1 VAVTPDG
8 GTALEEAGLL
18 SGGLAPVIPIAGGID
33 ERLPSKTVL
42 RRDAVYR
49 RLLAVADV
57 ASAGIALLL
66 AIQGLG
72 MDHMEPALLLA
83 LPLVIAVAKLQG
95 LYDRDGLLLNKTTLD
110 EAPKLFQA
118 ATLYT
123 LLVSL
128 NDGWLIDGRL
138 NPRQAIGLWLMLLV
152 AAILGR
158 TLVRMVAQRVTS
170 TERVLVLGDAEDAQR
185 LALKLSENTKVDA
198 VVVGRIPLTEA
209 QKDFR
214 SDILGTM
221 ASLDQVVA
229 EHRVHRVIVAPHG
242 TGSAAMLEAI
252 RAAKAIGV
260 QVSVLPRLLEVV
272 GSSVEFDQLYGV
284 TLMGIRRFGL
294 SRSSQGVKR
303 ALDLFG
309 SAAGLVVLWPL
320 MAALAVL
327 VRRSSPGAALFRQ
340 ERIGKDGT
348 PFEVLKFRT
357 MVDGA
362 DAMKAALAGRNEATD
377 GLFKIA
383 EDPRITPMGR
393 FLRRTSLDELPQ
405 LINVLRG
412 EMSLVGP
419 RPLVPEEDSRIMGRH
434 RRRLHLKPGMTGQW
448 QIFGSS
454 KIPLREMVTIDYL
467 YVANWSLWGD
477 VKILCRTLPY
487 MLARRGL

>member
-1 VAVTPDG
+1 VVTTEAALALEATR
-8 GTALEEAGLL
+8 GTA
-18 SGGLAPVIPIAGGID
+18 GLAPVTPLAGGID
-33 ERLPSKTVL
+33 ERLPSRAVM

-57 ASAGIALLL
+57 TSATIALLV
-66 AIQGLG
+66 AVQGLG
-72 MDHMEPALLLA
+72 TDHLKPTLLVA
-83 LPLVIAVAKLQG
+83 IPLVIGVAKLQG
-95 LYDRDGLLLNKTTLD
+95 LYDRDGLLINKTTLD
-110 EAPKLFQA
+110 EAPRLFQA

-128 NDGWLIDGRL
+128 NDGLVIDGGL
-138 NPRQAIGLWLMLLV
+138 SPRQTLGMWAMLFT

-158 TLVRMVAQRVTS
+158 TFARALARRVTA
-170 TERVLVLGDAEDAQR
+170 TERVLVLGDADDAR
-185 LALKLSENTKVDA
+185 GLALKLSENAKVDA
-198 VVVGRIPLTEA
+198 VVVGRIPLSES
-209 QKDFR
+209 QKDAR
-214 SDILGTM
+214 GDVLGTM
-221 ASLDQVVA
+221 ASLDRVVA
-229 EHRVHRVIVAPHG
+229 DHRVHRVIVAAHG
-242 TGSAAMLEAI
+242 TGSASMLEAV

-272 GSSVEFDQLYGV
+272 GSSVEFDRLTGV
-284 TLMGIRRFGL
+284 TIMGVRRFGL
-294 SRSSQGVKR
+294 SRSSQVVKR
-303 ALDLFG
+303 ALDLVG
-309 SAAGLVVLWPL
+309 SAAGLVLLAPV
-320 MAALAVL
+320 LAVL
-327 VRRSSPGAALFRQ
+327 GLLIRRSSPGPALFRQ
-340 ERIGKDGT
+340 ERIGKDGK

-362 DAMKAALAGRNEATD
+362 EAMKAELASRNEAQ

-383 EDPRITPMGR
+383 EDPRITPVGR

-405 LINVLRG
+405 LVNVLRG

-419 RPLVPEEDSRIMGRH
+419 RPLVPEEDRRIMGQH

-454 KIPLREMVTIDYL
+454 KVPLREMVTIDYL